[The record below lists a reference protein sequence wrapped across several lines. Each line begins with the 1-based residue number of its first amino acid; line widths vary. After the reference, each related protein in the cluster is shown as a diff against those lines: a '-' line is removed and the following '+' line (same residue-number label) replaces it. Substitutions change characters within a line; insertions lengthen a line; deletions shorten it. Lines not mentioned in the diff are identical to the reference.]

1 MVLDTDPASTA
12 AKSTGGG
19 SKTTGP
25 VEEYR
30 IIQSNPV
37 ESGSFAC
44 LPQVTTTGT
53 TGTAATTVAP
63 HKGKEQLQFHITADT
78 QLGAKKDSFDNP
90 FNLSPNSSAMH
101 LNSAAAAAAATA
113 AAAVVN
119 KTSIGIV
126 YTALTTVYSA

>member
-1 MVLDTDPASTA
+1 MELDTNPASTA
-12 AKSTGGG
+12 AKS
-19 SKTTGP
+19 TGP

-90 FNLSPNSSAMH
+90 FNLSPNSSVMH

-113 AAAVVN
+113 ATVVN

>member
-1 MVLDTDPASTA
+1 MELDTNPASTA
-12 AKSTGGG
+12 AKS
-19 SKTTGP
+19 TGP

-53 TGTAATTVAP
+53 TGTAATTVVP

-90 FNLSPNSSAMH
+90 FNLSPNSSVMH

-113 AAAVVN
+113 ATVVN